1 MASIIRV
8 KRSTG
13 TIAPATLNYGELGL
27 TIGVG
32 THGNSGG
39 RLFVG
44 DNSSNPLVVGGR
56 YYTDLLS
63 IGPGLVAG
71 QSNPTTPLNGF
82 VAILNSDR
90 KVDQWNVDN
99 ITIDLNTISS
109 TNVDG
114 DINLD
119 PNGTGEIVIPD
130 DTYLTFGTSKDV
142 KLRYDELTD
151 DRFEIEGA
159 DWNFANN
166 VAISISDT
174 TASTT
179 PTTGALTVTGGV
191 GFATHL
197 NVGGSVDIDLDLNVD
212 GGDITTNL
220 TAFNLLNATATNINA
235 FGAATA
241 LVVGATSGIATIN
254 NPTVVGTQATQN
266 LYNTVATTVNA
277 FGAGTAVN
285 LGANSG
291 TLTVGNP
298 TVVGTQ
304 ATQNLYNTV
313 ATNLNFSGAATALVI
328 GATSGIATINNPT
341 VVGTQATQNLYNTV
355 ATTVNAFGDAST
367 IGIGS
372 TSATLTL
379 RPNTVVGVNATQNL
393 YNTTAT
399 TVNAFGAGTAVNLGA
414 NSGTL
419 TVGNPT
425 VVGTQATQNL
435 YNTVATNLNFAG
447 DATALVIGATSGVT
461 TIRNAT
467 VDLDGDLNVDGGDIT
482 TNLTAFNLLN
492 ATATNINA
500 FGAAT
505 ALVVGATS
513 GIATINNPT
522 VVGTQATQ
530 NLYNTVATTVNAF
543 GAGTAVNLGA
553 NSGTLTVGNPT
564 VVGTQATQNLYNT
577 VATNLNFSGAA
588 TALVIGAT
596 SGIATINNPTVV
608 GTQATQNLYNTV
620 ATNLNF
626 AGAATALVI
635 GASTGI
641 ATISNAT
648 LSVPNATTLNLGATS
663 SATSV
668 NFQSTPNTSFVSIA
682 ATTNAT
688 TTTSGALRV
697 AGGVGIVSDV
707 YIGGILNV
715 TGSHTGTNLTLT
727 GNLQVD
733 GNTTLGNAPGD
744 VVTITGS
751 VNHTGPLTNTGGV
764 TIDNIGISS
773 NVISTRSG
781 GGNILYI
788 DPYPDGLSNEGM
800 VVIKGDLQVDG
811 TTTTVN
817 SSSVTVNDAIL
828 SLGEVT
834 SARTVVATVASGV
847 STISLDSVV
856 GINTGDI
863 ITGNAALPNSGLTTI
878 TAYNTATKII
888 TITGTTSSGISTTSQ
903 LTVIHAY
910 DTNTDRGISF
920 DYNTGVGTANNKIG
934 FFGYHDTTN
943 SGSAAPVRSWT
954 YVPDATNSNNVITGT
969 RGYLDIKGIYYQTGD
984 FNTHGVVFFD
994 NDGLQTSTN
1003 NPSTASST
1011 RTSTQILTAVTE
1023 INLSLPSSTSVTA
1036 GDQVTQVNNGGAY
1049 GVVKTTV
1056 SGTTITLIGVQ
1067 GTFDITNDL
1076 KVNGANISI
1085 IPGTVTTIYTNK
1097 PMWTDTLDGG
1107 TF

>member
-63 IGPGLVAG
+63 IAPGLVAG
-71 QSNPTTPLNGF
+71 QSNPTTAANGF
-82 VAILNSDR
+82 VAILDSNR
-90 KVDQWNVDN
+90 KVNQWNVDN

-197 NVGGSVDIDLDLNVD
+197 NVGGNVDIDLDLNVD

-220 TAFNLLNATATNINA
+220 TAFNILNATATNINA

-241 LVVGATSGIATIN
+241 LV
-254 NPTVVGTQATQN
+254 
-266 LYNTVATTVNA
+266 
-277 FGAGTAVN
+277 
-285 LGANSG
+285 
-291 TLTVGNP
+291 
-298 TVVGTQ
+298 
-304 ATQNLYNTV
+304 
-313 ATNLNFSGAATALVI
+313 I
-328 GATSGIATINNPT
+328 GATTGI
-341 VVGTQATQNLYNTV
+341 
-355 ATTVNAFGDAST
+355 
-367 IGIGS
+367 
-372 TSATLTL
+372 
-379 RPNTVVGVNATQNL
+379 
-393 YNTTAT
+393 
-399 TVNAFGAGTAVNLGA
+399 
-414 NSGTL
+414 
-419 TVGNPT
+419 
-425 VVGTQATQNL
+425 
-435 YNTVATNLNFAG
+435 
-447 DATALVIGATSGVT
+447 T

-482 TNLTAFNLLN
+482 TNLTAFNILN
-492 ATATNINA
+492 ATAT
-500 FGAAT
+500 
-505 ALVVGATS
+505 
-513 GIATINNPT
+513 
-522 VVGTQATQ
+522 
-530 NLYNTVATTVNAF
+530 TVNFA
-543 GAGTAVNLGA
+543 
-553 NSGTLTVGNPT
+553 
-564 VVGTQATQNLYNT
+564 
-577 VATNLNFSGAA
+577 GAA

-635 GASTGI
+635 GATTGI
-641 ATISNAT
+641 ATIRNAT

-668 NFQSTPNTSFVSIA
+668 NFQSTPNTSFVAIA

-715 TGSHTGTNLTLT
+715 TGNQSGSNLTLT

-733 GNTTLGNAPGD
+733 GNTTLGNASGD

-751 VNHTGPLTNTGGV
+751 INHTGTFTNTGGV

-817 SSSVTVNDAIL
+817 SSNVTVNDAIL

-878 TAYNTATKII
+878 TAYNISTKII

-920 DYNTGVGTANNKIG
+920 DYNTGVGTANNKTG

-1036 GDQVTQVNNGGAY
+1036 GDQVTQVNNSGAY

-1056 SGTTITLIGVQ
+1056 SGTTITLIGAQ
-1067 GTFDITNDL
+1067 GTFDTTNDL

>member
-63 IGPGLVAG
+63 IAPGLVAG
-71 QSNPTTPLNGF
+71 QSNPTTAANGF
-82 VAILNSDR
+82 VAILDSNR
-90 KVDQWNVDN
+90 KVNQWNVDN

-142 KLRYDELTD
+142 KLRYDEATD

-179 PTTGALTVTGGV
+179 PTTGALTVAGGV

-197 NVGGSVDIDLDLNVD
+197 NVGGNVDIDLDLNVD

-220 TAFNLLNATATNINA
+220 TAFNLLNAN
-235 FGAATA
+235 
-241 LVVGATSGIATIN
+241 
-254 NPTVVGTQATQN
+254 
-266 LYNTVATTVNA
+266 ATTVNA
-277 FGAGTAVN
+277 FGAGT
-285 LGANSG
+285 SI
-291 TLTVGNP
+291 
-298 TVVGTQ
+298 
-304 ATQNLYNTV
+304 
-313 ATNLNFSGAATALVI
+313 VI
-328 GATSGIATINNPT
+328 GATTGIATI
-341 VVGTQATQNLYNTV
+341 
-355 ATTVNAFGDAST
+355 
-367 IGIGS
+367 
-372 TSATLTL
+372 
-379 RPNTVVGVNATQNL
+379 
-393 YNTTAT
+393 
-399 TVNAFGAGTAVNLGA
+399 
-414 NSGTL
+414 
-419 TVGNPT
+419 
-425 VVGTQATQNL
+425 
-435 YNTVATNLNFAG
+435 
-447 DATALVIGATSGVT
+447 
-461 TIRNAT
+461 RNAI
-467 VDLDGDLNVDGGDIT
+467 VDLDGDLNIDGGDVT
-482 TNLTAFNLLN
+482 SNTAALNLFNTNVTN
-492 ATATNINA
+492 ANVL
-500 FGAAT
+500 GAAT
-505 ALVVGATS
+505 ALVV
-513 GIATINNPT
+513 
-522 VVGTQATQ
+522 
-530 NLYNTVATTVNAF
+530 
-543 GAGTAVNLGA
+543 
-553 NSGTLTVGNPT
+553 
-564 VVGTQATQNLYNT
+564 
-577 VATNLNFSGAA
+577 
-588 TALVIGAT
+588 GAT

-626 AGAATALVI
+626 AGAATALVL
-635 GASTGI
+635 GATTGI
-641 ATISNAT
+641 ATIRNAT

-715 TGSHTGTNLTLT
+715 TGNQSGSNLTLT

-733 GNTTLGNAPGD
+733 GNTTLGNASGD

-751 VNHTGPLTNTGGV
+751 INHTGPLTNTGGV

-817 SSSVTVNDAIL
+817 SSNVTVNDAIL

-834 SARTVVATVASGV
+834 SVRTVVATVASGV

-878 TAYNTATKII
+878 TAYNTSTKII

-920 DYNTGVGTANNKIG
+920 DYNTGVGTANNKTG

-1036 GDQVTQVNNGGAY
+1036 GDQVTQVNNSGAY

-1056 SGTTITLIGVQ
+1056 SGTTITLIGAQ
-1067 GTFDITNDL
+1067 GTFDTTNDL

>member
-130 DTYLTFGTSKDV
+130 DKFLTFGTSKDA
-142 KLRYDELTD
+142 KIEYDENGTD
-151 DRFEIEGA
+151 KVQVTGA

-197 NVGGSVDIDLDLNVD
+197 NVGGNVDIDLDLNVD

-220 TAFNLLNATATNINA
+220 TAFNILNATATNINA

-241 LVVGATSGIATIN
+241 LV
-254 NPTVVGTQATQN
+254 
-266 LYNTVATTVNA
+266 
-277 FGAGTAVN
+277 
-285 LGANSG
+285 
-291 TLTVGNP
+291 
-298 TVVGTQ
+298 
-304 ATQNLYNTV
+304 
-313 ATNLNFSGAATALVI
+313 I
-328 GATSGIATINNPT
+328 GATTGI
-341 VVGTQATQNLYNTV
+341 
-355 ATTVNAFGDAST
+355 
-367 IGIGS
+367 
-372 TSATLTL
+372 
-379 RPNTVVGVNATQNL
+379 
-393 YNTTAT
+393 
-399 TVNAFGAGTAVNLGA
+399 
-414 NSGTL
+414 
-419 TVGNPT
+419 
-425 VVGTQATQNL
+425 
-435 YNTVATNLNFAG
+435 
-447 DATALVIGATSGVT
+447 T

-467 VDLDGDLNVDGGDIT
+467 VELDGDLNVDGGDIT

-492 ATATNINA
+492 ATAT
-500 FGAAT
+500 
-505 ALVVGATS
+505 
-513 GIATINNPT
+513 
-522 VVGTQATQ
+522 
-530 NLYNTVATTVNAF
+530 TVNFA
-543 GAGTAVNLGA
+543 
-553 NSGTLTVGNPT
+553 
-564 VVGTQATQNLYNT
+564 
-577 VATNLNFSGAA
+577 GAA

-626 AGAATALVI
+626 AGAATALDI
-635 GASTGI
+635 GATTGI
-641 ATISNAT
+641 ATIRNAT

-668 NFQSTPNTSFVSIA
+668 NFQSTPNTSFVAIA

-715 TGSHTGTNLTLT
+715 TGNQSGSNLTLT

-733 GNTTLGNAPGD
+733 GNTTLGNASGD

-751 VNHTGPLTNTGGV
+751 INHTGTFTNTGGV

-817 SSSVTVNDAIL
+817 SSNVTVNDAIL

-920 DYNTGVGTANNKIG
+920 DYNTGVGTANNKTG

>member
-32 THGNSGG
+32 THSNSGG

-71 QSNPTTPLNGF
+71 QSNPTTPSNGF
-82 VAILNSDR
+82 VAILDSNR
-90 KVDQWNVDN
+90 KVNQWNVDN
-99 ITIDLNTISS
+99 ITIDGNTISS
-109 TNVDG
+109 TDVDG

-130 DTYLTFGTSKDV
+130 DTFLTFGTSKDA
-142 KLRYDELTD
+142 KIEYDENGTD
-151 DRFEIEGA
+151 KVQVTGA

-166 VAISISDT
+166 VAIRIDDT

-197 NVGGSVDIDLDLNVD
+197 NVGGNVDIDLDLNVD

-220 TAFNLLNATATNINA
+220 TSFNLLNATATN
-235 FGAATA
+235 
-241 LVVGATSGIATIN
+241 
-254 NPTVVGTQATQN
+254 
-266 LYNTVATTVNA
+266 VNA
-277 FGAGTAVN
+277 F
-285 LGANSG
+285 
-291 TLTVGNP
+291 
-298 TVVGTQ
+298 
-304 ATQNLYNTV
+304 
-313 ATNLNFSGAATALVI
+313 
-328 GATSGIATINNPT
+328 
-341 VVGTQATQNLYNTV
+341 
-355 ATTVNAFGDAST
+355 
-367 IGIGS
+367 
-372 TSATLTL
+372 
-379 RPNTVVGVNATQNL
+379 
-393 YNTTAT
+393 
-399 TVNAFGAGTAVNLGA
+399 
-414 NSGTL
+414 
-419 TVGNPT
+419 
-425 VVGTQATQNL
+425 
-435 YNTVATNLNFAG
+435 
-447 DATALVIGATSGVT
+447 
-461 TIRNAT
+461 
-467 VDLDGDLNVDGGDIT
+467 
-482 TNLTAFNLLN
+482 
-492 ATATNINA
+492 
-500 FGAAT
+500 
-505 ALVVGATS
+505 
-513 GIATINNPT
+513 
-522 VVGTQATQ
+522 
-530 NLYNTVATTVNAF
+530 
-543 GAGTAVNLGA
+543 
-553 NSGTLTVGNPT
+553 
-564 VVGTQATQNLYNT
+564 
-577 VATNLNFSGAA
+577 GAA

-635 GASTGI
+635 GATTGITTIRNAAVDLDGDLNVDGGDITTNLTEFNLLNATATNVNAFGAATALVVGATTGITTIRNATVDLDGDLNVDGGDITTNLTEFNLLNATATNVNAFGAATALVIGATSGIATINNPTVVGTQATQNLYNTVATNLNFAGAATALDIGATTGI
-641 ATISNAT
+641 ATIRNTT

-668 NFQSTPNTSFVSIA
+668 NFQSTPNTSFVAIA

-715 TGSHTGTNLTLT
+715 TGNQFGSNLTLT

-733 GNTTLGNAPGD
+733 GNTTLGNASGD

-751 VNHTGPLTNTGGV
+751 VNHNGPLTNTGGV

-817 SSSVTVNDAIL
+817 SSNVTVNDAIL

-878 TAYNTATKII
+878 TAYNTSTKII

-920 DYNTGVGTANNKIG
+920 DYNTGVGTANNKTG

-1036 GDQVTQVNNGGAY
+1036 GDQVTQVNNSGAY

-1056 SGTTITLIGVQ
+1056 SGTTITLIGAQ
-1067 GTFDITNDL
+1067 GTFDTTNDL

>member
-13 TIAPATLNYGELGL
+13 TLAPATLNYGELGL

-63 IGPGLVAG
+63 IAPGLVAG
-71 QSNPTTPLNGF
+71 QSNPTTPANGF
-82 VAILNSDR
+82 VAILDSNR
-90 KVDQWNVDN
+90 KVNQWNVDN

-119 PNGTGEIVIPD
+119 PDGTGEIVIPD

-142 KLRYDELTD
+142 KLRYDEATD

-174 TASTT
+174 TTSTT
-179 PTTGALTVTGGV
+179 PTTGALTVAGGV

-197 NVGGSVDIDLDLNVD
+197 NVGGNVDIDLDLNVD

-220 TAFNLLNATATNINA
+220 TAFNLLNAN
-235 FGAATA
+235 
-241 LVVGATSGIATIN
+241 
-254 NPTVVGTQATQN
+254 
-266 LYNTVATTVNA
+266 ATTVNA
-277 FGAGTAVN
+277 FGAGTNIVIGATSGIATIRNAIVDLDGDLNIDGGDVTSNTATLN
-285 LGANSG
+285 LFNTNVTNANV
-291 TLTVGNP
+291 L
-298 TVVGTQ
+298 
-304 ATQNLYNTV
+304 
-313 ATNLNFSGAATALVI
+313 GAATALVI
-328 GATSGIATINNPT
+328 GATSGIATI
-341 VVGTQATQNLYNTV
+341 
-355 ATTVNAFGDAST
+355 
-367 IGIGS
+367 
-372 TSATLTL
+372 
-379 RPNTVVGVNATQNL
+379 
-393 YNTTAT
+393 
-399 TVNAFGAGTAVNLGA
+399 
-414 NSGTL
+414 
-419 TVGNPT
+419 
-425 VVGTQATQNL
+425 
-435 YNTVATNLNFAG
+435 
-447 DATALVIGATSGVT
+447 
-461 TIRNAT
+461 RN
-467 VDLDGDLNVDGGDIT
+467 V
-482 TNLTAFNLLN
+482 
-492 ATATNINA
+492 
-500 FGAAT
+500 
-505 ALVVGATS
+505 
-513 GIATINNPT
+513 
-522 VVGTQATQ
+522 
-530 NLYNTVATTVNAF
+530 
-543 GAGTAVNLGA
+543 
-553 NSGTLTVGNPT
+553 
-564 VVGTQATQNLYNT
+564 
-577 VATNLNFSGAA
+577 
-588 TALVIGAT
+588 
-596 SGIATINNPTVV
+596 
-608 GTQATQNLYNTV
+608 
-620 ATNLNF
+620 
-626 AGAATALVI
+626 
-635 GASTGI
+635 
-641 ATISNAT
+641 T

-697 AGGVGIVSDV
+697 AGGVGIASNV

-715 TGSHTGTNLTLT
+715 TGNQSGSNLTLT

-733 GNTTLGNAPGD
+733 GNTTLGNASGD

-751 VNHTGPLTNTGGV
+751 INHTGPLTNTGGV

-817 SSSVTVNDAIL
+817 SNNVTVNDAIL

-834 SARTVVATVASGV
+834 SVRTVVATVASGV

-878 TAYNTATKII
+878 TAYNTSTKII
-888 TITGTTSSGISTTSQ
+888 TFTGTTSSGISTTSQ

-920 DYNTGVGTANNKIG
+920 DYNTGVGTANNKTG

-1036 GDQVTQVNNGGAY
+1036 GDQVTQVNNSGAY
-1049 GVVKTTV
+1049 GVVKNTV
-1056 SGTTITLIGVQ
+1056 SGTTITLIGAQ
-1067 GTFDITNDL
+1067 GTFDTTNDL

-1085 IPGTVTTIYTNK
+1085 IPGTVTIIYTNK

>member
-32 THGNSGG
+32 THGNAGG
-39 RLFVG
+39 KLFVG
-44 DNSSNPLVVGGR
+44 DDSSNPLVVGGR

-63 IGPGLVAG
+63 IGPGLVDG
-71 QSNPTTPLNGF
+71 QTNPTTASNGF
-82 VAILNSDR
+82 VAILDQNR
-90 KVDQWNVDN
+90 KVNQWNVDN
-99 ITIDLNTISS
+99 ITIDGNTISS
-109 TNVDG
+109 TDVDG

-130 DTYLTFGTSKDV
+130 DTFLTFGTSKDA
-142 KLRYDELTD
+142 KIEYDENGTD
-151 DRFEIEGA
+151 KVQVTGA

-166 VAISISDT
+166 VAIRIDDT

-197 NVGGSVDIDLDLNVD
+197 NVGGNVDIDLDLNVD

-241 LVVGATSGIATIN
+241 LIV
-254 NPTVVGTQATQN
+254 
-266 LYNTVATTVNA
+266 
-277 FGAGTAVN
+277 
-285 LGANSG
+285 
-291 TLTVGNP
+291 
-298 TVVGTQ
+298 
-304 ATQNLYNTV
+304 
-313 ATNLNFSGAATALVI
+313 
-328 GATSGIATINNPT
+328 
-341 VVGTQATQNLYNTV
+341 
-355 ATTVNAFGDAST
+355 
-367 IGIGS
+367 
-372 TSATLTL
+372 
-379 RPNTVVGVNATQNL
+379 
-393 YNTTAT
+393 
-399 TVNAFGAGTAVNLGA
+399 
-414 NSGTL
+414 
-419 TVGNPT
+419 
-425 VVGTQATQNL
+425 
-435 YNTVATNLNFAG
+435 
-447 DATALVIGATSGVT
+447 
-461 TIRNAT
+461 
-467 VDLDGDLNVDGGDIT
+467 
-482 TNLTAFNLLN
+482 
-492 ATATNINA
+492 
-500 FGAAT
+500 
-505 ALVVGATS
+505 
-513 GIATINNPT
+513 
-522 VVGTQATQ
+522 
-530 NLYNTVATTVNAF
+530 
-543 GAGTAVNLGA
+543 
-553 NSGTLTVGNPT
+553 
-564 VVGTQATQNLYNT
+564 
-577 VATNLNFSGAA
+577 
-588 TALVIGAT
+588 GAT

-626 AGAATALVI
+626 AGAATALVV
-635 GASTGI
+635 GATTGI
-641 ATISNAT
+641 ATIRNAT

-668 NFQSTPNTSFVSIA
+668 NFQSTLNTSFVAIA

-688 TTTSGALRV
+688 NATSGALRV
-697 AGGVGIVSDV
+697 TGGVGIASDV

-715 TGSHTGTNLTLT
+715 TGNQFGSNLTLT

-733 GNTTLGNAPGD
+733 GNTTLGNASGD

-920 DYNTGVGTANNKIG
+920 DYNTGVGTANNKTG

-1036 GDQVTQVNNGGAY
+1036 GDQVTQVNNSGAY

-1067 GTFDITNDL
+1067 GTFDTTNDL

>member
-56 YYTDLLS
+56 YYTDILS

-71 QSNPTTPLNGF
+71 QSNPTTAANGF
-82 VAILNSDR
+82 VAILDSNR
-90 KVDQWNVDN
+90 KVNQWNVDN

-130 DTYLTFGTSKDV
+130 DKFLTFGTSKDA
-142 KLRYDELTD
+142 KIEYDENGTD
-151 DRFEIEGA
+151 KVQVTGA

-166 VAISISDT
+166 VAIGISDT

-191 GFATHL
+191 GFATDL

-220 TAFNLLNATATNINA
+220 TAFNILNATATNINA

-241 LVVGATSGIATIN
+241 LV
-254 NPTVVGTQATQN
+254 
-266 LYNTVATTVNA
+266 
-277 FGAGTAVN
+277 
-285 LGANSG
+285 
-291 TLTVGNP
+291 
-298 TVVGTQ
+298 
-304 ATQNLYNTV
+304 
-313 ATNLNFSGAATALVI
+313 
-328 GATSGIATINNPT
+328 
-341 VVGTQATQNLYNTV
+341 
-355 ATTVNAFGDAST
+355 
-367 IGIGS
+367 
-372 TSATLTL
+372 
-379 RPNTVVGVNATQNL
+379 
-393 YNTTAT
+393 
-399 TVNAFGAGTAVNLGA
+399 
-414 NSGTL
+414 
-419 TVGNPT
+419 
-425 VVGTQATQNL
+425 
-435 YNTVATNLNFAG
+435 
-447 DATALVIGATSGVT
+447 
-461 TIRNAT
+461 
-467 VDLDGDLNVDGGDIT
+467 
-482 TNLTAFNLLN
+482 
-492 ATATNINA
+492 
-500 FGAAT
+500 
-505 ALVVGATS
+505 
-513 GIATINNPT
+513 
-522 VVGTQATQ
+522 
-530 NLYNTVATTVNAF
+530 
-543 GAGTAVNLGA
+543 
-553 NSGTLTVGNPT
+553 
-564 VVGTQATQNLYNT
+564 
-577 VATNLNFSGAA
+577 
-588 TALVIGAT
+588 
-596 SGIATINNPTVV
+596 
-608 GTQATQNLYNTV
+608 
-620 ATNLNF
+620 
-626 AGAATALVI
+626 I

-641 ATISNAT
+641 ATIRNAT

-668 NFQSTPNTSFVSIA
+668 NFQSTPNTSFVAIA

-688 TTTSGALRV
+688 TITSGALRV

-715 TGSHTGTNLTLT
+715 TGNQSGSNLTLT

-733 GNTTLGNAPGD
+733 GNTTLGNASGD

-751 VNHTGPLTNTGGV
+751 INHTGTFTNTGGV

-920 DYNTGVGTANNKIG
+920 DYNTGVGTANNKTG

-1036 GDQVTQVNNGGAY
+1036 GDQVTQVNNSGAY

-1067 GTFDITNDL
+1067 GTFDTTNDL

>member
-1 MASIIRV
+1 MPNISDRIGSENVIKVLSRSSAASYAKLIHLTDVNTQLQDKDGMILV
-8 KRSTG
+8 WDLGSQTFIMTSVIDTYTQSTIPSNGALVVNGGVGIGRNLNVGESLVVSGISTFNSNIDINSSVDIQNKLTVG
-13 TIAPATLNYGELGL
+13 TLGVSGL
-27 TIGVG
+27 TTTKNLQVIGVA
-32 THGNSGG
+32 TIGNIKIDTNTI
-39 RLFVG
+39 F
-44 DNSSNPLVVGGR
+44 
-56 YYTDLLS
+56 
-63 IGPGLVAG
+63 
-71 QSNPTTPLNGF
+71 TTTGNL
-82 VAILNSDR
+82 ILNSSGGTT
-90 KVDQWNVDN
+90 Q
-99 ITIDLNTISS
+99 IDDALYINDS
-109 TNVDG
+109 TQ
-114 DINLD
+114 
-119 PNGTGEIVIPD
+119 
-130 DTYLTFGTSKDV
+130 
-142 KLRYDELTD
+142 
-151 DRFEIEGA
+151 
-159 DWNFANN
+159 
-166 VAISISDT
+166 
-174 TASTT
+174 STT
-179 PTTGALTVTGGV
+179 KDTGALIVDGGV
-191 GFATHL
+191 GIEKNL

-220 TAFNLLNATATNINA
+220 TSFNLLNVTTTNINFA
-235 FGAATA
+235 GAATA
-241 LVVGATSGIATIN
+241 LM
-254 NPTVVGTQATQN
+254 
-266 LYNTVATTVNA
+266 
-277 FGAGTAVN
+277 
-285 LGANSG
+285 
-291 TLTVGNP
+291 
-298 TVVGTQ
+298 
-304 ATQNLYNTV
+304 
-313 ATNLNFSGAATALVI
+313 I
-328 GATSGIATINNPT
+328 GATTGIA
-341 VVGTQATQNLYNTV
+341 
-355 ATTVNAFGDAST
+355 
-367 IGIGS
+367 
-372 TSATLTL
+372 
-379 RPNTVVGVNATQNL
+379 
-393 YNTTAT
+393 
-399 TVNAFGAGTAVNLGA
+399 
-414 NSGTL
+414 
-419 TVGNPT
+419 
-425 VVGTQATQNL
+425 
-435 YNTVATNLNFAG
+435 
-447 DATALVIGATSGVT
+447 

-467 VDLDGDLNVDGGDIT
+467 LDLDGDLNVDGGDIT

-492 ATATNINA
+492 ATATN
-500 FGAAT
+500 
-505 ALVVGATS
+505 
-513 GIATINNPT
+513 
-522 VVGTQATQ
+522 
-530 NLYNTVATTVNAF
+530 
-543 GAGTAVNLGA
+543 
-553 NSGTLTVGNPT
+553 
-564 VVGTQATQNLYNT
+564 
-577 VATNLNFSGAA
+577 LNFAGAA

-596 SGIATINNPTVV
+596 SGIATIRN
-608 GTQATQNLYNTV
+608 ATLDLDG
-620 ATNLNF
+620 NLNIDGGDVTSNTAALNLF
-626 AGAATALVI
+626 NANVTTANVLGAATALVI
-635 GASTGI
+635 GATSGVT
-641 ATISNAT
+641 TIRNST

-668 NFQSTPNTSFVSIA
+668 TFPSTPNTSFVAIA

-715 TGSHTGTNLTLT
+715 TGSQTGTNLTLT
-727 GNLQVD
+727 GNLQVN
-733 GNTTLGNAPGD
+733 GNTTLGNSSGD

-751 VNHTGPLTNTGGV
+751 VNHTGPLTNVGGV

-817 SSSVTVNDAIL
+817 SSNVTVNDAIL

-834 SARTVVATVASGV
+834 SVRTVVATVASGV

-878 TAYNTATKII
+878 TAYNTSTKII

-920 DYNTGVGTANNKIG
+920 DYNTGVGTANNKTG

-1036 GDQVTQVNNGGAY
+1036 GDQVTQVNNSGAY

-1067 GTFDITNDL
+1067 GTFDTTNDL

>member
-71 QSNPTTPLNGF
+71 QSNPTTPSNGF
-82 VAILNSDR
+82 VAILDSNR
-90 KVDQWNVDN
+90 KVNQWNVDN
-99 ITIDLNTISS
+99 ITIDGNTISS
-109 TNVDG
+109 TDVDG

-130 DTYLTFGTSKDV
+130 DTFLTFGTSKDA
-142 KLRYDELTD
+142 KIEYDENGTD
-151 DRFEIEGA
+151 KVQVTGA

-166 VAISISDT
+166 VAIRIDDT

-197 NVGGSVDIDLDLNVD
+197 NVGGNVDIDLDLNVD

-220 TAFNLLNATATNINA
+220 TAFNILNATATNINA

-241 LVVGATSGIATIN
+241 LV
-254 NPTVVGTQATQN
+254 
-266 LYNTVATTVNA
+266 
-277 FGAGTAVN
+277 
-285 LGANSG
+285 
-291 TLTVGNP
+291 
-298 TVVGTQ
+298 
-304 ATQNLYNTV
+304 
-313 ATNLNFSGAATALVI
+313 I
-328 GATSGIATINNPT
+328 GATTGI
-341 VVGTQATQNLYNTV
+341 
-355 ATTVNAFGDAST
+355 
-367 IGIGS
+367 
-372 TSATLTL
+372 
-379 RPNTVVGVNATQNL
+379 
-393 YNTTAT
+393 
-399 TVNAFGAGTAVNLGA
+399 
-414 NSGTL
+414 
-419 TVGNPT
+419 
-425 VVGTQATQNL
+425 
-435 YNTVATNLNFAG
+435 
-447 DATALVIGATSGVT
+447 T

-482 TNLTAFNLLN
+482 TNLTAFNILN

-500 FGAAT
+500 F
-505 ALVVGATS
+505 
-513 GIATINNPT
+513 
-522 VVGTQATQ
+522 
-530 NLYNTVATTVNAF
+530 
-543 GAGTAVNLGA
+543 
-553 NSGTLTVGNPT
+553 
-564 VVGTQATQNLYNT
+564 
-577 VATNLNFSGAA
+577 GAA

-635 GASTGI
+635 GATTGI
-641 ATISNAT
+641 ATIRNAT
-648 LSVPNATTLNLGATS
+648 LSVPNATTLNLGSTS

-668 NFQSTPNTSFVSIA
+668 NFQSTPNTSFVAIA

-715 TGSHTGTNLTLT
+715 TGNQSGSNLTLT

-733 GNTTLGNAPGD
+733 GNTTLGNASGD

-751 VNHTGPLTNTGGV
+751 INHTGTFTNTGGV

-817 SSSVTVNDAIL
+817 SSNVTVNDAIL

-1036 GDQVTQVNNGGAY
+1036 GDQVTQVNNSGAY

-1056 SGTTITLIGVQ
+1056 SGTTITLIGAQ
-1067 GTFDITNDL
+1067 GTFDTTNDL